1 MGPHGW
7 SDSTALA
14 RSWPGSS
21 TAAWPRESRVRSLQS
36 SARRGG
42 GGRGGCVPDAM
53 AGGHPIPSSRTPSQ
67 PGWPLPG
74 EHALHECSVR
84 SCSQGCWVRAM
95 LQHSLMDM
103 SRRSETCYYHHCTSL
118 TLGKELA
125 QEWSSGA
132 DKGSHEGVIWYASV
146 QCGGIS

>member
-1 MGPHGW
+1 MAGQIPQHL
-7 SDSTALA
+7 LA
-14 RSWPGSS
+14 PGL
-21 TAAWPRESRVRSLQS
+21 APPRQLGQGRAVSGLCRVL
-36 SARRGG
+36 RGG
-42 GGRGGCVPDAM
+42 GDRGGCVPDAL

-95 LQHSLMDM
+95 LPHSLMDM
-103 SRRSETCYYHHCTSL
+103 SRRSETCYYQHCTLL